1 MAIIPVRQVRG
12 FKWYYLVALVA
23 LLGIIGVIV
32 WLYSQERLSLRF
44 PSTGG
49 KNDLPEAA

>member
-1 MAIIPVRQVRG
+1 MSIIPIRQVRG

-32 WLYSQERLSLRF
+32 WLYSQERLSLRML
-44 PSTGG
+44 TARG
-49 KNDLPEAA
+49 KEDLPEAA